1 MTTYIKSKVY
11 KITARTR
18 PSTTVRGWNG
28 ITQPTPSRN
37 GTETQSKRVSSTQ
50 TNHSVIWSQ
59 RAIRRRHHDGDG
71 HPHGLTM
78 DSHTTA
84 VRGGRGTAA
93 ETQSP
98 YKGSRTTAAHKK
110 DKMTPNI
117 RAADVGVHKTNHF
130 SPSKRMGQ
138 HIARKILNTER
149 TRT

>member
-78 DSHTTA
+78 DSHTTT

-110 DKMTPNI
+110 RQNDAKYTCSRRRGAQNQPLFPLQTNG
-117 RAADVGVHKTNHF
+117 AAHCT
-130 SPSKRMGQ
+130 
-138 HIARKILNTER
+138 
-149 TRT
+149 